1 MVKPIDT
8 VRKTISERQML
19 VGGDAVVV
27 GVSGGPDS
35 LCLLHVLRELQQ
47 ELGLSLHVGHL
58 EHGIRGEE
66 SQADAAY
73 VESLVREWGLPVTV
87 EQGDV
92 PNYAAEHKL
101 AIEEAARR
109 VRYLFLG
116 RVARQVGA
124 QCVAVGH
131 NADDQVE
138 TILMH
143 LMRGSGL
150 GGLRGMLPVQTLGAE
165 PWWSGPTLRL
175 IRPLL
180 EVSRSDVEAYCRQHG
195 LTPRFDHSNL
205 DLTYHRNRIRHEL
218 IPHLE
223 TFNPRFRELLCRSA
237 RSIAD
242 DYDYLRSQSL
252 EAWGRLARE
261 RDSAVAFPLLP
272 WLELHPS
279 LQRHLLR
286 EAIHRLRKSLRDIT
300 WTHVEQARVA
310 LHDKTAGA
318 RITLPQGLFLFV
330 GYDEFVIGE
339 EIYSPDLP
347 LVPAEPLR
355 IELPGTT
362 VIPESEWELR
372 AIVLKRDQ
380 LPEEALCNVEPW
392 QAYLDLEQTGEQLV
406 LRGRRGGDRFQ
417 PLGMGGKSKSLN
429 AFFIDAKVPQHIRDR
444 LPLLVSQSQT
454 HIVWVAGYR
463 IDERV
468 KITEQTRQVLHVRF
482 VRGG

>member
-1 MVKPIDT
+1 VSIVKPLDT
-8 VRKTISERQML
+8 VRRTISEHQML
-19 VGGDAVVV
+19 AGSDAVVV

-47 ELGLSLHVGHL
+47 ELGVSLHVAHL

-66 SQADAAY
+66 SQADADY
-73 VESLVREWGLPVTV
+73 VESLARGWGLPVTM
-87 EQGDV
+87 EHGDV
-92 PNYAAEHKL
+92 PGYAGEHKL

-150 GGLRGMLPVQTLGAE
+150 GGLRGMLPVQTLGTE
-165 PWWSGPTLRL
+165 PWWSGSTLRL
-175 IRPLL
+175 VRPLL
-180 EVSRSDVEAYCRQHG
+180 EVSRSEIEAYCGQHG
-195 LTPRFDHSNL
+195 LTPRFDRSNL

-242 DYDYLRSQSL
+242 DYDYLRGQAL
-252 EAWGRLARE
+252 EAWERLARE
-261 RDSAVAFPLLP
+261 RDSAIAFPLQP

-279 LQRHLLR
+279 IQRQLLR
-286 EAIHRLRKSLRDIT
+286 EVIHRLRKSLRDIT
-300 WTHVEQARVA
+300 WTHVEQARVG
-310 LHDKTAGA
+310 LQEKTAGA
-318 RITLPQGLFLFV
+318 RITMPQGLFLFV

-339 EIYSPDLP
+339 EMYTPDLP
-347 LVPAEPLR
+347 LVAQEPLR
-355 IELPGTT
+355 IEVPGTT
-362 VIPESEWELR
+362 AIPDSEWELR
-372 AIVLKRDQ
+372 AIVLKRDR
-380 LPEEALCNVEPW
+380 LPEEALHNVDPW
-392 QAYLDLEQTGEQLV
+392 QAYLDLQQTGDQLL
-406 LRGRRGGDRFQ
+406 LRGRQRGDRFQ
-417 PLGMGGKSKSLN
+417 PLGMAGKSKSLN
-429 AFFIDAKVPQHIRDR
+429 AFLIDAKVPQHIRDR
-444 LPLLVSQSQT
+444 LPLVVST
-454 HIVWVAGYR
+454 TDIVWVAGYR
-463 IDERV
+463 IDERA
-468 KITEQTRQVLHVRF
+468 KITERTREVLHLRF
-482 VRGG
+482 AKGG